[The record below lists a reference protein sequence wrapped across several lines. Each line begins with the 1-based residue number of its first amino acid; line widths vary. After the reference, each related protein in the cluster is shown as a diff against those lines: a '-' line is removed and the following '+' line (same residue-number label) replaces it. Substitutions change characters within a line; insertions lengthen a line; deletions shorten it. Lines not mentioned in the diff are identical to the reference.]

1 MGQIKA
7 YDLPPRRGGGG
18 FQIRKKL
25 IPRTQAMEKGFSV
38 TGRENARHLATS
50 HPNTSF
56 GQASIKTNVSSE
68 FQRDHPKILFQS
80 LGTRQHT

>member
-7 YDLPPRRGGGG
+7 YDLPPRRGGG